1 MQRHGDEEE
10 RDLVQRSISSSAWRE
25 RRRHGE
31 SLGQLIERHAE
42 DRL

>member
-10 RDLVQRSISSSAWRE
+10 RDLVQRSISSSACRE
-25 RRRHGE
+25 RRHGE